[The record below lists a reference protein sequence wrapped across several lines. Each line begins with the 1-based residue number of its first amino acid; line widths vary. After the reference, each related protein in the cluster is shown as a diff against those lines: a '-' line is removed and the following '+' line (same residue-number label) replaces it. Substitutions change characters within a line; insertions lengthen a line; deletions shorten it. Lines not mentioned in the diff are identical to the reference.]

1 MKCDFS
7 ETGTGAA
14 GGECWIMKILLVN
27 GPNMARLG
35 KREPEIYGTRT
46 LAEIVADLRRHAA
59 SRGVELV
66 DYQSDIEGE
75 LVRRIGQAQD
85 EGFSGIIINP
95 GAYTHT
101 SVALRDALA
110 AACVP
115 AVEVHLSNVS
125 GREEFRKVLVTTPV
139 CRGMIAGLGEAGYT
153 LALNAFCDGAVR

>member
-1 MKCDFS
+1 
-7 ETGTGAA
+7 
-14 GGECWIMKILLVN
+14 MKILLIN
-27 GPNMARLG
+27 GPNMGRLG
-35 KREPEIYGTRT
+35 KREPEIYGKRT
-46 LAEIVADLRRHAA
+46 LAEIVADLRGHAA
-59 SRGVELV
+59 ARGAELV
-66 DYQSDIEGE
+66 DFQSDIEGE

-125 GREEFRKVLVTTPV
+125 GREEFRKVLITTPV
-139 CRGMIAGLGEAGYT
+139 CRGMVCGLGAAGYT
-153 LALNAFCDGAVR
+153 LALDAFCGGAVR

>member
-1 MKCDFS
+1 
-7 ETGTGAA
+7 
-14 GGECWIMKILLVN
+14 MKILLVN
-27 GPNMARLG
+27 GPNMGRLG
-35 KREPEIYGTRT
+35 KREPEIYGRRT
-46 LAEIVADLRRHAA
+46 LAEIVADLRKAA
-59 SRGVELV
+59 AARGAELV
-66 DYQSDIEGE
+66 DYQSDVEGE

-85 EGFSGIIINP
+85 EGFDGIIINP

-125 GREEFRKVLVTTPV
+125 GREEFRKVLITTPI
-139 CRGMIAGLGEAGYT
+139 CRGMVCGLGEAGYT

>member
-1 MKCDFS
+1 M
-7 ETGTGAA
+7 G
-14 GGECWIMKILLVN
+14 
-27 GPNMARLG
+27 RLG
-35 KREPEIYGTRT
+35 RREPEIYGTRT
-46 LAEIVADLRRHAA
+46 LDEIVADLRRTAA
-59 SRGVELV
+59 ARGVELV
-66 DYQSDIEGE
+66 DYQSDVEGE

-85 EGFSGIIINP
+85 EGFAGIIINP

-125 GREEFRKVLVTTPV
+125 GREDFRKTLITTPV
-139 CRGMIAGLGEAGYT
+139 CRGMICGLGEAGYK

>member
-1 MKCDFS
+1 
-7 ETGTGAA
+7 
-14 GGECWIMKILLVN
+14 MKILLVN
-27 GPNMARLG
+27 GPNMGRLG
-35 KREPEIYGTRT
+35 RREPEIYGTRT
-46 LAEIVADLRRHAA
+46 LDEIVADLRRTAA
-59 SRGVELV
+59 ARGVELV
-66 DYQSDIEGE
+66 DYQSDVEGE

-125 GREEFRKVLVTTPV
+125 GREDFRKTLITTPV
-139 CRGMIAGLGEAGYT
+139 CRGMICGLGEAGYK

>member
-1 MKCDFS
+1 
-7 ETGTGAA
+7 
-14 GGECWIMKILLVN
+14 MKILLVN
-27 GPNMARLG
+27 GPNMGRLG
-35 KREPEIYGTRT
+35 RREPEIYGTRT
-46 LAEIVADLRRHAA
+46 LDEIVADLRKAA
-59 SRGVELV
+59 AARGVELV

-85 EGFSGIIINP
+85 EGFDGIIINP

-125 GREEFRKVLVTTPV
+125 GREDFRKTLITTPV
-139 CRGMIAGLGEAGYT
+139 CRGMICGLGEAGYT
-153 LALNAFCDGAVR
+153 LALGAFCDGAVR

>member
-110 AACVP
+110 AARR
-115 AVEVHLSNVS
+115 SKS
-125 GREEFRKVLVTTPV
+125 
-139 CRGMIAGLGEAGYT
+139 I
-153 LALNAFCDGAVR
+153 

>member
-1 MKCDFS
+1 
-7 ETGTGAA
+7 
-14 GGECWIMKILLVN
+14 MKILLVN
-27 GPNMARLG
+27 GPNMGRLG
-35 KREPEIYGTRT
+35 KREPGIYGTRT
-46 LAEIVADLRRHAA
+46 LGEIVADLRKAA
-59 SRGVELV
+59 ESRGVELV

-125 GREEFRKVLVTTPV
+125 GREEFRKVLITTPV
-139 CRGMIAGLGEAGYT
+139 CRGMICGLGETGYT
-153 LALNAFCDGAVR
+153 LALDAFCGGAVR

>member
-1 MKCDFS
+1 
-7 ETGTGAA
+7 
-14 GGECWIMKILLVN
+14 MKILLIN

-35 KREPEIYGTRT
+35 KREPEIYGRRT
-46 LAEIVADLRRHAA
+46 LAEIVADLRKTAET
-59 SRGVELV
+59 RGVELI

-101 SVALRDALA
+101 SVAIRDALA

-139 CRGMIAGLGEAGYT
+139 CRGMVCGLGEAGYT

>member
-1 MKCDFS
+1 
-7 ETGTGAA
+7 
-14 GGECWIMKILLVN
+14 MKILLVN
-27 GPNMARLG
+27 GPNMGRLG
-35 KREPEIYGTRT
+35 RREPEIYGTRT
-46 LAEIVADLRRHAA
+46 LDEIVADLRRTAA
-59 SRGVELV
+59 ARGVELV
-66 DYQSDIEGE
+66 DYQSDVEGE

-85 EGFSGIIINP
+85 EGFAGIIINP

-125 GREEFRKVLVTTPV
+125 GREDFRKTLITTPV
-139 CRGMIAGLGEAGYT
+139 CRGMICGLGEAGYK

>member
-1 MKCDFS
+1 M
-7 ETGTGAA
+7 G
-14 GGECWIMKILLVN
+14 
-27 GPNMARLG
+27 RLG
-35 KREPEIYGTRT
+35 KREPGIYGTRT
-46 LAEIVADLRRHAA
+46 LGEIVADLRKAA
-59 SRGVELV
+59 ESRGAELV

-110 AACVP
+110 AAGVP

-125 GREEFRKVLVTTPV
+125 GREEFRKVLITTPV
-139 CRGMIAGLGEAGYT
+139 CRGMICGMGETGYT
-153 LALNAFCDGAVR
+153 LALDAFCGGAVR

>member
-1 MKCDFS
+1 
-7 ETGTGAA
+7 
-14 GGECWIMKILLVN
+14 MKILLVN
-27 GPNMARLG
+27 GPNMGRLG
-35 KREPEIYGTRT
+35 KREPGIYGTRT
-46 LAEIVADLRRHAA
+46 LAEIVADLRKTAA

-85 EGFSGIIINP
+85 EGFAGIIINP

-101 SVALRDALA
+101 SVAVRDALA
-110 AACVP
+110 AAGIP

-125 GREEFRKVLVTTPV
+125 GREDFRRTLITTPV
-139 CRGMIAGLGEAGYT
+139 CRGMICGLGEQGYT

>member
-1 MKCDFS
+1 M
-7 ETGTGAA
+7 G
-14 GGECWIMKILLVN
+14 
-27 GPNMARLG
+27 RLG
-35 KREPEIYGTRT
+35 KREPGIYGTRT
-46 LAEIVADLRRHAA
+46 LSEIVADLRKTAEA
-59 SRGVELV
+59 RGVELV

-125 GREEFRKVLVTTPV
+125 GREEFRKVLITTPV
-139 CRGMIAGLGEAGYT
+139 CRGMVCGLGEAGYT

>member
-1 MKCDFS
+1 
-7 ETGTGAA
+7 
-14 GGECWIMKILLVN
+14 MKILLVN
-27 GPNMARLG
+27 GPNMGRLG
-35 KREPEIYGTRT
+35 KREPGIYGPRT
-46 LAEIVADLRRHAA
+46 LAEIGADLPKAA
-59 SRGVELV
+59 AARGVELV

-85 EGFSGIIINP
+85 EGFAGIIINP

-125 GREEFRKVLVTTPV
+125 GREEFRKTLITTPV
-139 CRGMIAGLGEAGYT
+139 CRGMICGLGEAGYT

>member
-1 MKCDFS
+1 
-7 ETGTGAA
+7 
-14 GGECWIMKILLVN
+14 MKILLIN
-27 GPNMARLG
+27 GPNMGRLG
-35 KREPEIYGTRT
+35 KREPEIYGKRT
-46 LAEIVADLRRHAA
+46 LAEIVADLRGHAA
-59 SRGVELV
+59 ARGAELV
-66 DYQSDIEGE
+66 DFQSDIEGE

-125 GREEFRKVLVTTPV
+125 GREEFRKVLIPTPV
-139 CRGMIAGLGEAGYT
+139 CRGMVCGLGAAGYT
-153 LALNAFCDGAVR
+153 LALDAFCGGAVR

>member
-1 MKCDFS
+1 
-7 ETGTGAA
+7 
-14 GGECWIMKILLVN
+14 MKILLIN
-27 GPNMARLG
+27 GPNMGRLG
-35 KREPEIYGTRT
+35 KREPGIYGTRT
-46 LAEIVADLRRHAA
+46 LAEIVSDLRRTAEA
-59 SRGVELV
+59 RGVELA

-75 LVRRIGQAQD
+75 IVHRIGQAQD

-101 SVALRDALA
+101 SVAIRDALA

-125 GREEFRKVLVTTPV
+125 GREEFRKALITTPV
-139 CRGMIAGLGEAGYT
+139 CRGMVCGLGEAGYT

>member
-1 MKCDFS
+1 
-7 ETGTGAA
+7 
-14 GGECWIMKILLVN
+14 MKILLVN
-27 GPNMARLG
+27 GPNMGRLG
-35 KREPEIYGTRT
+35 KREPEIYGRRT
-46 LAEIVADLRRHAA
+46 LAEIVADLRKAA
-59 SRGVELV
+59 AARGAELV
-66 DYQSDIEGE
+66 DYQSDVEGE

-85 EGFSGIIINP
+85 EGVDGIIINP

-125 GREEFRKVLVTTPV
+125 GREEFRKILITTPV
-139 CRGMIAGLGEAGYT
+139 CRGMVCGLGEAGYT